1 MFKDGTFGNS
11 FDKLVSGISAEERR
25 FLLEKLKKENLA
37 APPET
42 LEPVEVEISD
52 TRTLEARIQTE
63 PFFYRFMLWLRSLFT
78 TQSRETLYNKDFIA
92 DTAHKTA
99 RAHPGL
105 IDFSHSV
112 LESVFYEKLKDL
124 HDCASFF
131 KPYLAVVYDAPGE
144 FYVFLSTFIAPEI
157 TEHIDNEA
165 DPYTIPFDRPLTN
178 ELRVSLMRKLDAA
191 LRDISRE
198 SKAALYEAVRSTVW
212 LMQFTSL
219 P

>member
-25 FLLEKLKKENLA
+25 FLLEKLKKGNLA

-42 LEPVEVEISD
+42 LEPADAEISD

-63 PFFYRFMLWLRSLFT
+63 PLFYRIMLWLRSLFT

-92 DTAHKTA
+92 DAAHKTA

-157 TEHIDNEA
+157 AEHIPSAFERC
-165 DPYTIPFDRPLTN
+165 FDFKRTPSMYIF
-178 ELRVSLMRKLDAA
+178 LRTKKNDAS
-191 LRDISRE
+191 D
-198 SKAALYEAVRSTVW
+198 
-212 LMQFTSL
+212 FN
-219 P
+219 